1 MGIWHMNINRRRLA
15 CVPAL
20 TLCVLAPVHADMT
33 PAAASDPTA
42 DSSGLEEIV
51 VTAQRR
57 SESLERTPV
66 AVTVIGSD
74 ALQRQDIVTEADL
87 RTAVPGLTVRASLN
101 SNDLNYSIRGQT
113 VDAFSGSQPAVLP
126 YINEV
131 QVGSSGGASAFY
143 DLQSVQVLKG
153 PQGTLFGKN
162 STGGAVLFTTAK
174 PTSDFGGYFSAST
187 GNYGLA
193 QFEGAINIPLND
205 AVQARVAG
213 FYESRNGFQYNT
225 FTGGYGGEVLRD
237 GVRATLA
244 VKFSDSVKTQ
254 LVVDYFHAGG
264 TSTNLVLS
272 AVAAPGSNGAFVPA
286 NVFYTPALDTIFGP
300 GAFAA
305 FSAGNPR
312 IPAGGI
318 FAFLALQNARGP
330 FVTSDNIG
338 DAHKA
343 NNIVTSNITTVDFA
357 SDLQFKNIVGF
368 NKLVSSDGDDADGS
382 PYGILGTVPGNDY
395 GIFKTLEQ
403 FSEEPQLI
411 GKTLGDKL
419 SYVTGLYYSYQRLN
433 DRDETSFLD
442 LSPLPVPL
450 TVQHADTVSRDASYA
465 GYGQGTYDLSDA
477 THVQGLSA
485 TAGIRYTKEE
495 VSMEQLPSSTSYGLP
510 PPFQNYLSKNFD
522 KVSWQIGVQEQLNN
536 DLLLYVVSRR
546 SFRSG
551 GFNNT
556 APPIPGFGNEGGAG
570 FDAETAT
577 DVELGAKYQGSVFG
591 LPSRLNVAVYD
602 ESIKNIQRAAYTV
615 VAGQIAAVT
624 TNVPKTRVSG
634 LQVDGQINPATWLRL
649 GTNFTYTDAKFTS
662 NQVSLPGPPPIT
674 VGFGPYPDTPTWS
687 GTVFSEVT
695 LPVTADIAVSA
706 RGELYDQTKIYY
718 SSTYNTLTP
727 DTAISGYAVTNFRLS
742 VDDSKAGWSVAANVK
757 NAFNRV
763 YYVGGLAAINVITTN
778 AVIPGDPRT
787 FSVTLRY
794 NF

>member
-1 MGIWHMNINRRRLA
+1 MNVIGKRN
-15 CVPAL
+15 AL
-20 TLCVLAPVHADMT
+20 IC
-33 PAAASDPTA
+33 AAALLATSPVFADQAQIAPAEPAT

-57 SESLERTPV
+57 SENLERTPV
-66 AVTVIGSD
+66 AVTVVGSD
-74 ALQRQDIVTEADL
+74 ALAKQDIVTEADL
-87 RTAVPGLTVRASLN
+87 RSAVPGLTVRASLN

-174 PTSDFGGYFSAST
+174 PTDEFTGYVSAST

-193 QFEGAINIPLND
+193 QFEGAVNIPVNE
-205 AVQARVAG
+205 AIQGRIAG
-213 FYESRNGFQYNT
+213 FYESRDGTQYNT
-225 FTGGYGGEVLRD
+225 FTGGHGGTVLRD
-237 GVRATLA
+237 GVRASLN
-244 VKFSDSVKTQ
+244 VKFSDSVKNEF
-254 LVVDYFHAGG
+254 VSDYFHAGG

-272 AVAAPGSNGAFVPA
+272 AVATPGSNGAFVPA
-286 NVFYTPALDTIFGP
+286 NVFYTPALDALFGP

-305 FSAGNPR
+305 FSAGNPK

-318 FAFLALQNARGP
+318 FAFLASQNARGP
-330 FVTSDNIG
+330 FVVSDNIN
-338 DAHKA
+338 DDHKA
-343 NNIVTSNITTVDFA
+343 NNLVTSNITTVDLTG
-357 SDLQFKNIVGF
+357 DLHFRNILGY
-368 NKLVSSDGDDADGS
+368 NHLVSSDGDDADGS
-382 PYGILGTVPGNDY
+382 PYGILGTSPGDTY

-403 FSEEPQLI
+403 FSEEPQFV
-411 GKTLGDKL
+411 GKAFGDNL
-419 SYVTGLYYSYQRLN
+419 SYVSGLYYSYQKLD

-450 TVQHADTVSRDASYA
+450 TVQHANTVSRDASYA
-465 GYGQGTYDLSDA
+465 GYGQGTYDLSGA
-477 THVQGLSA
+477 TGVTGLSA
-485 TAGIRYTKEE
+485 TAGVRYTKED
-495 VSMEQLPSSTSYGLP
+495 VSLAQMPGSTSYDLP
-510 PPFQNYLSKNFD
+510 APFQNLLSKNFD
-522 KVSWQIGVQEQLNN
+522 KVSWQFGVQEQLNN

-551 GFNNT
+551 GFNST

-577 DVELGAKYQGSVFG
+577 DVELGAKYQGALLG
-591 LPSRLNVAVYD
+591 LPARLNVAVYD
-602 ESIKNIQRAAYTV
+602 ESITGIQRAAYTV
-615 VAGQIAAVT
+615 VAGQIASVT

-634 LQVDGQINPATWLRL
+634 LEVEGQINPTPWLRL
-649 GTNFTYTDAKFTS
+649 GTNFTYTDARFTS
-662 NQVSLPGPPPIT
+662 NEVTLPGPPQIT
-674 VGFGPYPDTPTWS
+674 VGFGPYPDTPAWS
-687 GTVFSEVT
+687 GTVFTEFSH
-695 LPVTADIAVSA
+695 PVTADLAVTV

-718 SSTYNTLTP
+718 SSTENTLTP
-727 DTAISGYAVTNFRLS
+727 DTVIPGYAVANFRAGL
-742 VDDSKAGWSVAANVK
+742 DDTKAGWSVAANVK

-763 YYVGGLAAINVITTN
+763 YYVGGLAAINVTTTN

-787 FSVTLRY
+787 FVVTLRY

>member
-1 MGIWHMNINRRRLA
+1 MKSAPWFRMAWVAALA
-15 CVPAL
+15 LLALSPARADM
-20 TLCVLAPVHADMT
+20 APV
-33 PAAASDPTA
+33 AASDATP
-42 DSSGLEEIV
+42 SSSALEEIV

-57 SESLERTPV
+57 SENLERTPV
-66 AVTVIGSD
+66 AVTVLGKD
-74 ALQRQDIVTEADL
+74 ALEKQDIVTEADL
-87 RTAVPGLTVRASLN
+87 RTAVPGLTVRASLD

-162 STGGAVLFTTAK
+162 STGGAVLFTTAT
-174 PTSDFGGYFSAST
+174 PTPDFGGYFSATT

-193 QFEGAINIPLND
+193 QFEGAVNIPVSD

-213 FYESRNGFQYNT
+213 FYESRDGFQYNT
-225 FTGGYGGEVLRD
+225 FTGGHGGEVLRD

-244 VKFSDSVKTQ
+244 VKFSDSVKNQ
-254 LVVDYFHAGG
+254 FVADYFHAGG

-272 AVAAPGSNGAFVPA
+272 AIAAPGSNGAFVPA
-286 NVFYTPALDTIFGP
+286 NVFYTPGLDAIFGP

-305 FSAGNPR
+305 FSAGNPK

-330 FVTSDNIG
+330 FVISDNIN

-343 NNIVTSNITTVDFA
+343 NNLVTSNITTVDFTG
-357 SDLQFKNIVGF
+357 DLQFKNIVGF

-382 PYGILGTVPGNDY
+382 PYGILGTVPGNQY

-403 FSEEPQLI
+403 FSEEPQLL
-411 GKTLGDKL
+411 GKTLDHKL
-419 SYVTGLYYSYQRLN
+419 SYVTGLYYSFQRLN

-442 LSPLPVPL
+442 LSPLPLPL
-450 TVQHADTVSRDASYA
+450 TVQHADTVSRDTSYA
-465 GYGQGTYDLSDA
+465 GYAQGTYDLGDVA
-477 THVQGLSA
+477 HVPGLSA

-495 VSMEQLPSSTSYGLP
+495 VSMDQLPSSTSYDLP
-510 PPFQNYLSKNFD
+510 APFQNDLARNFD
-522 KVSWQIGVQEQLNN
+522 KISWHFGIQEQLNN
-536 DLLLYVVSRR
+536 DLLLYAVSRR

-591 LPSRLNVAVYD
+591 LPSRLNVAIYD

-615 VAGQIAAVT
+615 VATQIAAVT

-634 LQVDGQINPATWLRL
+634 LEVEGQINPASWLRS
-649 GTNFTYTDAKFTS
+649 GVNFTYTDAAFTS

-674 VGFGPYPDTPTWS
+674 VGFGPYPDTPRWS

-695 LPVTADIAVSA
+695 LPITAALAIAA

-718 SSTYNTLTP
+718 SSTYDTLTP
-727 DTAISGYAVTNFRLS
+727 QTAIPGFAVANFRLGL
-742 VDDSKAGWSVAANVK
+742 DDSKAGWSVAANVK

-787 FSVTLRY
+787 FVVTLRY

>member
-1 MGIWHMNINRRRLA
+1 MIVIRDRIELICSAALLA
-15 CVPAL
+15 ASPAF
-20 TLCVLAPVHADMT
+20 ADQSQVAAAE
-33 PAAASDPTA
+33 PAADTG
-42 DSSGLEEIV
+42 GLEEIV

-57 SESLERTPV
+57 SENLERTPV
-66 AVTVIGSD
+66 AVTVVGSD
-74 ALQRQDIVTEADL
+74 ALAKQDIVTQADL

-174 PTSDFGGYFSAST
+174 PSDEFAGYVSAST

-193 QFEGAINIPLND
+193 QFEGAVNIPVNE
-205 AVQARVAG
+205 AIQGRIAG
-213 FYESRNGFQYNT
+213 FYESRDGVQTNT
-225 FTGGYGGEVLRD
+225 FTGGHGGTVLRD
-237 GVRATLA
+237 GIRGSLT
-244 VKFSDSVKTQ
+244 VKFADGVKNEF
-254 LVVDYFHAGG
+254 VADYFHAGG

-286 NVFYTPALDTIFGP
+286 NIFYTPALDALFGP

-305 FSAGNPR
+305 FSAGNPK

-330 FVTSDNIG
+330 FIVSDNIN
-338 DAHKA
+338 DDHKA
-343 NNIVTSNITTVDFA
+343 NNLVTSDITTVDLA
-357 SDLQFKNIVGF
+357 SDLQFKNILGY
-368 NKLVSSDGDDADGS
+368 NHLVSSDGDDADGS
-382 PYGILGTVPGNDY
+382 PYGILGTSPGDTY

-403 FSEEPQLI
+403 FSEEPQI
-411 GKTLGDKL
+411 VGKALHDRL
-419 SYVTGLYYSYQRLN
+419 SFVTGLYYSYQKLN

-442 LSPLPVPL
+442 LSPLPLPL
-450 TVQHADTVSRDASYA
+450 TVQHADTVNRDASYA
-465 GYGQGTYDLSDA
+465 GYGQGTYDLSSA
-477 THVQGLSA
+477 TGVAGLSA
-485 TAGIRYTKEE
+485 TAGVRYTKEE
-495 VSMEQLPSSTSYGLP
+495 VSLAQLPSSTSYDLP
-510 PPFQNYLSKNFD
+510 APFENYLSKNFD
-522 KVSWQIGVQEQLNN
+522 KVSWQVGVQEQLNN

-551 GFNNT
+551 GFNST

-577 DVELGAKYQGSVFG
+577 DVELGAKYQGTVFD
-591 LPSRLNVAVYD
+591 LPTRLNVAVYD
-602 ESIKNIQRAAYTV
+602 ESITGIQRAAYTV

-634 LQVDGQINPATWLRL
+634 LEVEGQINPISWLRL

-662 NQVSLPGPPPIT
+662 NQVTLPGPPQIT
-674 VGFGPYPDTPTWS
+674 VGFGPYPDTPAWS
-687 GTVFSEVT
+687 GTVFSEVSR
-695 LPVTADIAVSA
+695 PVTSDLAVSV

-718 SSTYNTLTP
+718 SSTGNTLTP
-727 DTAISGYAVTNFRLS
+727 DTAIRGYAVANFRLGL
-742 VDDSKAGWSVAANVK
+742 DDTRAGWSVAANVK

-787 FSVTLRY
+787 FVVTLRY

>member
-1 MGIWHMNINRRRLA
+1 MKSIRNRLGSAGAAALLA
-15 CVPAL
+15 MSA
-20 TLCVLAPVHADMT
+20 HADLAE
-33 PAAASDPTA
+33 PIAADPTS
-42 DSSGLEEIV
+42 DSGALEEIV

-57 SESLERTPV
+57 SENLERTPV
-66 AVTVIGSD
+66 AVTVVGGD
-74 ALQRQDIVTEADL
+74 ALVKQDIVTEADL

-174 PTSDFGGYFSAST
+174 PSDEFGGYVSAST

-193 QFEGAINIPLND
+193 QFEGAVNVPINEAI
-205 AVQARVAG
+205 QGRIAG
-213 FYESRNGFQYNT
+213 FYESRDGTQDNT
-225 FTGGYGGEVLRD
+225 FTGGHGGTVLRD
-237 GVRATLA
+237 GIRGSLN
-244 VKFSDSVKTQ
+244 VKFSDTVKNEF
-254 LVVDYFHAGG
+254 VADYFHAGG

-286 NVFYTPALDTIFGP
+286 NVFYTPALDAIFGP

-305 FSAGNPR
+305 FSAGNPK

-318 FAFLALQNARGP
+318 FAFLASQNARGP
-330 FVTSDNIG
+330 FVVSDNIN
-338 DAHKA
+338 DDHKA
-343 NNIVTSNITTVDFA
+343 NNLVTSNITTVDLGG
-357 SDLQFKNIVGF
+357 DLHFRNILGY
-368 NKLVSSDGDDADGS
+368 NHLVSSDGDDADGS
-382 PYGILGTVPGNDY
+382 PYGILGTPPGDTY

-403 FSEEPQLI
+403 FSEEPQI
-411 GKTLGDKL
+411 VGKAFAGNL
-419 SYVTGLYYSYQRLN
+419 SYVSGLYYSYQKLD

-450 TVQHADTVSRDASYA
+450 TVQHANTVSRDASYA
-465 GYGQGTYDLSDA
+465 GYGQGTYDLSGA
-477 THVQGLSA
+477 TGVAGLGA
-485 TAGIRYTKEE
+485 TAGVRYTKEE
-495 VSMEQLPSSTSYGLP
+495 VSLAQMPGSTSYDLP
-510 PPFQNYLSKNFD
+510 APFQNLLSKNFD
-522 KVSWQIGVQEQLNN
+522 KVSWQFGVQEQLNN
-536 DLLLYVVSRR
+536 DWLLYVVSRR

-577 DVELGAKYQGSVFG
+577 DVELGAKYQGAVFG
-591 LPSRLNVAVYD
+591 WPARLNVAVYD
-602 ESIKNIQRAAYTV
+602 ESITGIQRAAYTV

-634 LQVDGQINPATWLRL
+634 LEVESQINPISWLRL
-649 GTNFTYTDAKFTS
+649 GTNFTYTDARFTS
-662 NQVSLPGPPPIT
+662 NEVTLPGPPQIT
-674 VGFGPYPDTPTWS
+674 VGFGPYPDTPAWS
-687 GTVFSEVT
+687 GTLFSEFSHP
-695 LPVTADIAVSA
+695 LTADLAVTV

-718 SSTYNTLTP
+718 SSTDSTLTP
-727 DTAISGYAVTNFRLS
+727 DTLIRGYAVANFRVGL
-742 VDDSKAGWSVAANVK
+742 DDARAGWTVAANVK

-763 YYVGGLAAINVITTN
+763 YYVGGLAAINVTTTN

-787 FSVTLRY
+787 FVVTLRY

>member
-1 MGIWHMNINRRRLA
+1 MNVIGKRN
-15 CVPAL
+15 AL
-20 TLCVLAPVHADMT
+20 IC
-33 PAAASDPTA
+33 AAALLATSPVFADQAQIAPAEPAT

-57 SESLERTPV
+57 SENLERTPV
-66 AVTVIGSD
+66 AVTVVGSD
-74 ALQRQDIVTEADL
+74 ALAKQDIVTEADL
-87 RTAVPGLTVRASLN
+87 RSAVPGLTVRASLN

-131 QVGSSGGASAFY
+131 QVGSSGGASGFY

-174 PTSDFGGYFSAST
+174 PTDEFTGYVSAST

-193 QFEGAINIPLND
+193 QFEGAVNIPVNE
-205 AVQARVAG
+205 AIQGRIAG
-213 FYESRNGFQYNT
+213 FYESRDGTQYNT
-225 FTGGYGGEVLRD
+225 FTGGHGGTVLRD
-237 GVRATLA
+237 GVRASLN
-244 VKFSDSVKTQ
+244 VKFSDSVKNEF
-254 LVVDYFHAGG
+254 VSDYFHAGG

-272 AVAAPGSNGAFVPA
+272 AVATPGSNGAFVPA
-286 NVFYTPALDTIFGP
+286 NVFYTPALDALFGP

-305 FSAGNPR
+305 FSAGNPK

-318 FAFLALQNARGP
+318 FAFLASQNARGP
-330 FVTSDNIG
+330 FVVSDNIN
-338 DAHKA
+338 DDHKA
-343 NNIVTSNITTVDFA
+343 NNLVTSNITTVDLTG
-357 SDLQFKNIVGF
+357 DLHFRNILGY
-368 NKLVSSDGDDADGS
+368 NHLVSSDGDDADGS
-382 PYGILGTVPGNDY
+382 PYGILGTSPGDTY

-403 FSEEPQLI
+403 FSEEPQFV
-411 GKTLGDKL
+411 GKAFGDNL
-419 SYVTGLYYSYQRLN
+419 SYVSGLYYSYQKLD

-450 TVQHADTVSRDASYA
+450 TVQHANTVSRDASYA
-465 GYGQGTYDLSDA
+465 GYGQGTYDLSGA
-477 THVQGLSA
+477 TGVTGLSA
-485 TAGIRYTKEE
+485 TAGVRYTKED
-495 VSMEQLPSSTSYGLP
+495 VSLAQMPGSTSYDLP
-510 PPFQNYLSKNFD
+510 APFQNLLSKNFD
-522 KVSWQIGVQEQLNN
+522 KVSWQFGVQEQLNN

-551 GFNNT
+551 GFNST

-577 DVELGAKYQGSVFG
+577 DVELGAKYQGALLG
-591 LPSRLNVAVYD
+591 LPARLNVAVYD
-602 ESIKNIQRAAYTV
+602 ESITGIQRAAYTV
-615 VAGQIAAVT
+615 VAGQIASVT

-634 LQVDGQINPATWLRL
+634 LEVEGQINPTPWLRL
-649 GTNFTYTDAKFTS
+649 GTNFTYTDARFTS
-662 NQVSLPGPPPIT
+662 NEVTLPGPPQIT
-674 VGFGPYPDTPTWS
+674 VGFGPYPDTPAWS
-687 GTVFSEVT
+687 GTVFTEFSH
-695 LPVTADIAVSA
+695 PVTADLAVTV

-718 SSTYNTLTP
+718 SSTENTLTP
-727 DTAISGYAVTNFRLS
+727 DTVIPGYAVANFRAGL
-742 VDDSKAGWSVAANVK
+742 DDTKAGWSVAANVK

-763 YYVGGLAAINVITTN
+763 YYVGGLAAINVTTTN

-787 FSVTLRY
+787 FVVTLRY

>member
-1 MGIWHMNINRRRLA
+1 MSSIRNSSRMIGAATLLCFSSTYA
-15 CVPAL
+15 DSGASAGAATEPA
-20 TLCVLAPVHADMT
+20 
-33 PAAASDPTA
+33 A

-57 SESLERTPV
+57 SENLERTPV
-66 AVTVIGSD
+66 AVTVVGAD
-74 ALQRQDIVTEADL
+74 ALAKQDIVTQSDL

-162 STGGAVLFTTAK
+162 STGGAVLFMTAK
-174 PTSDFGGYFSAST
+174 PTDQFGGYFSAST

-193 QFEGAINIPLND
+193 QFEGAVNIPINE
-205 AVQARVAG
+205 AIQGRIAA
-213 FYESRNGFQYNT
+213 FYESRDGFQNNT
-225 FTGGYGGEVLRD
+225 FTGGHGGTVLRD
-237 GVRATLA
+237 GVRGSLTVKLSDA
-244 VKFSDSVKTQ
+244 VENEFVA
-254 LVVDYFHAGG
+254 DYFHAGG

-286 NVFYTPALDTIFGP
+286 NVFYTPALDAVFGP

-305 FSAGNPR
+305 FSAGNPK
-312 IPAGGI
+312 IPGGGL

-330 FVTSDNIG
+330 FTVTDNIN
-338 DAHKA
+338 DDHKA
-343 NNIVTSNITTVDFA
+343 NNLVTSNITTVDLG
-357 SDLQFKNIVGF
+357 SDLKFRNIVGY
-368 NKLVSSDGDDADGS
+368 NHLVSSDGDDADGS
-382 PYGILGTVPGNDY
+382 PYGILGTAPGNTY

-403 FSEEPQLI
+403 FSEEPQFV
-411 GKTLGDKL
+411 GKTLGGNL
-419 SYVTGLYYSYQRLN
+419 SYVTGLYYSYQKLA

-450 TVQHADTVSRDASYA
+450 TVQHADTVSRDTSYA
-465 GYGQGTYDLSDA
+465 GYGQGTYDLSGA

-495 VSMEQLPSSTSYGLP
+495 VSLDQMPSSTSYDLP
-510 PPFQNYLSKNFD
+510 PPFQNALAKNFD
-522 KVSWQIGVQEQLNN
+522 KISWQFGVQEQLNN

-551 GFNNT
+551 GFNNE

-577 DVELGAKYQGSVFG
+577 DVELGAKYQGSLFN
-591 LPSRLNVAVYD
+591 LPTRLNVAVYD
-602 ESIKNIQRAAYTV
+602 ESIKGIQRAAYTV

-634 LQVDGQINPATWLRL
+634 LEVEGQINPVSWLRL

-662 NQVSLPGPPPIT
+662 NQVTLPGPPQIT
-674 VGFGPYPDTPTWS
+674 VGFGPYPDTPAWS
-687 GTVFSEVT
+687 GTVYSEVSMPLT
-695 LPVTADIAVSA
+695 GNLAVSV

-718 SSTYNTLTP
+718 SSTGNTLTP
-727 DTAISGYAVTNFRLS
+727 DTAIPGYAVANFRLGL
-742 VDDSKAGWSVAANVK
+742 DDTKAGWSVAANLK

-778 AVIPGDPRT
+778 AVIPADPRT
-787 FSVTLRY
+787 FVVTLRY

>member
-1 MGIWHMNINRRRLA
+1 
-15 CVPAL
+15 
-20 TLCVLAPVHADMT
+20 
-33 PAAASDPTA
+33 
-42 DSSGLEEIV
+42 
-51 VTAQRR
+51 
-57 SESLERTPV
+57 
-66 AVTVIGSD
+66 
-74 ALQRQDIVTEADL
+74 
-87 RTAVPGLTVRASLN
+87 
-101 SNDLNYSIRGQT
+101 
-113 VDAFSGSQPAVLP
+113 
-126 YINEV
+126 
-131 QVGSSGGASAFY
+131 
-143 DLQSVQVLKG
+143 
-153 PQGTLFGKN
+153 
-162 STGGAVLFTTAK
+162 
-174 PTSDFGGYFSAST
+174 
-187 GNYGLA
+187 
-193 QFEGAINIPLND
+193 
-205 AVQARVAG
+205 
-213 FYESRNGFQYNT
+213 
-225 FTGGYGGEVLRD
+225 
-237 GVRATLA
+237 
-244 VKFSDSVKTQ
+244 
-254 LVVDYFHAGG
+254 
-264 TSTNLVLS
+264 
-272 AVAAPGSNGAFVPA
+272 
-286 NVFYTPALDTIFGP
+286 
-300 GAFAA
+300 
-305 FSAGNPR
+305 
-312 IPAGGI
+312 
-318 FAFLALQNARGP
+318 
-330 FVTSDNIG
+330 
-338 DAHKA
+338 
-343 NNIVTSNITTVDFA
+343 
-357 SDLQFKNIVGF
+357 
-368 NKLVSSDGDDADGS
+368 
-382 PYGILGTVPGNDY
+382 
-395 GIFKTLEQ
+395 
-403 FSEEPQLI
+403 
-411 GKTLGDKL
+411 
-419 SYVTGLYYSYQRLN
+419 
-433 DRDETSFLD
+433 
-442 LSPLPVPL
+442 
-450 TVQHADTVSRDASYA
+450 
-465 GYGQGTYDLSDA
+465 
-477 THVQGLSA
+477 LSA